1 MELTQPDFDRSSRRE
16 FLTRMAGGTLAAG
29 VARDAFAESASLS
42 NQQPRRPAFPAT
54 ADTVIVLWMA
64 GGMAHTETFDPKRH
78 VPFEPG
84 MKADDVL
91 CTFPA
96 IKTAVDGIE
105 ITKGFEKVA
114 SVLDRGTLI
123 RSHVLGDLG
132 TILHSRHQYHWHTGY
147 EPPQNVAAPHLG
159 AWIAHALG
167 PKNPA
172 IPAFIDIG
180 QGYEGNG
187 EAEEL
192 KAFQTGGCLGAEFN
206 PFRVPDPRQAI
217 NIVKPPAGMGFERF
231 RRRYD
236 TFRKMVADG
245 SWPTR
250 PASDSKGDSDA
261 RRVHHEPNDAQR
273 EALLRSIE
281 QAHRLMDSSAAKA
294 FDLSLEPKESFDTYN
309 TCKFGLGCLL
319 ARRLVEEGARFIEVT
334 TEYGPFLQWDTH
346 DNGHTRL
353 AKLKSEIDAP
363 IAQLVLDLEQRG
375 LLDRTLIVLASEFSR
390 DCLLEGKPEKP
401 VGNQV
406 DQPAVVKELKHY
418 GMHRHFTGASSVLMF
433 GGGVRRGFLYGKTAS
448 ERPCTTIENPI
459 NVTDLHSTILHTLGI
474 LPDYHVTVEQRPF
487 YVTQD
492 GRGIAR
498 TALLG

>member
-1 MELTQPDFDRSSRRE
+1 MELTQTDFDRSSRRE
-16 FLTRMAGGTLAAG
+16 FLARMASGTLAAG
-29 VARDAFAESASLS
+29 TARRVFAETANSS
-42 NQQPRRPAFPAT
+42 NPQSKKPAFPAT

-78 VPFEPG
+78 APFEPG

-105 ITKGFEKVA
+105 ITEGFEKVA

-206 PFRVPDPRQAI
+206 PFRVPDPRQAV
-217 NIVKPPAGMGFERF
+217 NIVKPPAGMSLERF

-236 TFRKMVADG
+236 MYRKMVADG
-245 SWPTR
+245 VGSGGKTL
-250 PASDSKGDSDA
+250 S
-261 RRVHHEPNDAQR
+261 DAQR
-273 EALLRSIE
+273 DALLRSVE

-294 FDLSLEPKESFDTYN
+294 FDLSLEPKASFDTYN

-375 LLDRTLIVLASEFSR
+375 LIDRTLIVLASEFSR

-406 DQPAVVKELKHY
+406 DQPAVLKELKHY

-433 GGGVRRGFLYGKTAS
+433 GGGVKRGFLYGKTAP

-459 NVTDLHSTILHTLGI
+459 NVTDLHATMLHTLGI
-474 LPDYHVTVEQRPF
+474 APDYHVTVEQRPF

-492 GRGIAR
+492 GRGLAR

>member
-1 MELTQPDFDRSSRRE
+1 MNSNSSFFRSSSTRRD
-16 FLTRMAGGTLAAG
+16 FLAGLAGGTLAVGGLSRAI
-29 VARDAFAESASLS
+29 AESSAS
-42 NQQPRRPAFPAT
+42 NGAQPKRPAFPAT

-84 MKADDVL
+84 MKANDVL

-105 ITKGFEKVA
+105 ITEGFEKVA

-187 EAEEL
+187 ESEEL

-206 PFRVPDPRQAI
+206 PFRVPDPRQAV
-217 NIVKPPAGMGFERF
+217 NIVRPPAGMSLERF
-231 RRRYD
+231 RRRYEAY
-236 TFRKMVADG
+236 RKLISDG
-245 SWPTR
+245 VDPNGR
-250 PASDSKGDSDA
+250 PLS
-261 RRVHHEPNDAQR
+261 EAQR
-273 EALLRSIE
+273 DALLRSIE
-281 QAHRLMDSSAAKA
+281 QAHRLMDSSAARA
-294 FDLSLEPKESFDTYN
+294 FDLSLEPKESFDIYN

-319 ARRLVEEGARFIEVT
+319 ARRLVEEGARYLEVT

-406 DQPAVVKELKHY
+406 EQPPEIKELKHY

-433 GGGVRRGFLYGKTAS
+433 GGGAKRGFLYGKTAA

-459 NVTDLHSTILHTLGI
+459 NVTDLHATMLHTLGI
-474 LPDYHVTVEQRPF
+474 PPDYHVTVEQRPF

-492 GRGIAR
+492 GKGQAR
-498 TALLG
+498 PALLT

>member
-1 MELTQPDFDRSSRRE
+1 MPRDLADLTRSDSGFSSRRE
-16 FLTRMAGGTLAAG
+16 FLSLVAGSAIAAG
-29 VARDAFAESASLS
+29 ATDSLLADSTSSA
-42 NQQPRRPAFPAT
+42 NQQPKRPAFLAT
-54 ADTVIVLWMA
+54 ADTLIVLWMA

-105 ITKGFEKVA
+105 ITQGFEKVA

-187 EAEEL
+187 ESEEL

-206 PFRVPDPRQAI
+206 PFRVPDPRQAV
-217 NIVKPPAGMGFERF
+217 NIVKPPPGMSLERF

-236 TFRKMVADG
+236 TFRKMIAEG
-245 SWPTR
+245 GPISPKSEE
-250 PASDSKGDSDA
+250 PPISA
-261 RRVHHEPNDAQR
+261 RSVHTDAQR
-273 EALLRSIE
+273 AALLRSIE

-294 FDLSLEPKESFDTYN
+294 FDLSLEPKDSFDTYN

-406 DQPAVVKELKHY
+406 DQPAVLKELKHY

-433 GGGVRRGFLYGKTAS
+433 GGGAKRGFLYGKTAD

-459 NVTDLHSTILHTLGI
+459 NVTDLHATMLHSLGI
-474 LPDYHVTVEQRPF
+474 APDYHVAVEERPF

-492 GRGIAR
+492 GRGVAR
-498 TALLG
+498 SALLL

>member
-1 MELTQPDFDRSSRRE
+1 MELTQLDFDRSSRRE
-16 FLTRMAGGTLAAG
+16 FLARIAGGSLAAG
-29 VARDAFAESASLS
+29 TAVSAFAESTNSPS
-42 NQQPRRPAFPAT
+42 QQPRRPAFPAT

-91 CTFPA
+91 CTFPS

-105 ITKGFEKVA
+105 ITEGFEKVA

-123 RSHVLGDLG
+123 RSHVLGGLG

-180 QGYEGNG
+180 QSYEGNG

-206 PFRVPDPRQAI
+206 PFRVPDPRQAV
-217 NIVKPPAGMGFERF
+217 NIVKPPTGMSLERF

-245 SWPTR
+245 VG
-250 PASDSKGDSDA
+250 SDGKTLS
-261 RRVHHEPNDAQR
+261 DAQR
-273 EALLRSIE
+273 DALLRSVE

-294 FDLSLEPKESFDTYN
+294 FDLSLEPKASFDTYN

-406 DQPAVVKELKHY
+406 EQPAVLKELKHY

-433 GGGVRRGFLYGKTAS
+433 GGGVKRGFLYGKTAP

-459 NVTDLHSTILHTLGI
+459 NVTDLHATMLHTLGI
-474 LPDYHVTVEQRPF
+474 ATDYHVMVEQRPF
-487 YVTQD
+487 YATQD
-492 GRGIAR
+492 GRGVAR